1 MRQKLLCVLLSV
13 ALLSFGWVGGS
24 GLTLLVALVPLLYIS
39 DSLGSS
45 ARDWWRMAGWASLTF
60 VMWNAATV
68 WWIWIATPAGPLAAT
83 FFSTWWNMVAFMLFH
98 YVSKRAPRSIAFTVL
113 VAAWVATEYLYTY
126 TEVISF
132 PWLTLGTGFSG
143 DVWAVQ
149 WYEYTGVMGGTA
161 WVLICNILFY
171 EAWKLRSRAS
181 DIKAAVAAALP
192 LALSLVIY
200 LTYEP
205 QTERVKVSVLQPNV
219 DCYEEKFNNT
229 PRKQIENLIDLIS
242 QSPADS
248 KLLVM
253 PETAL
258 PVTIDEGDPIAMNA
272 GVGMLRNEL
281 QRRHADAM
289 ATIGATTVKYYD
301 STVPP
306 TPTARQGMG
315 E

>member
-132 PWLTLGTGFSG
+132 PWLTLGNAFAFDT
-143 DVWAVQ
+143 WAVQ
-149 WYEYTGVMGGTA
+149 WYEYTGVQGGSL
-161 WVLICNILFY
+161 WVLVSNILLF
-171 EAWKLRSRAS
+171 EALKKGTKHSW
-181 DIKAAVAAALP
+181 IAAAAKVVYP
-192 LALSLVIY
+192 LIFSLVLYAINA
-200 LTYEP
+200 P
-205 QTERVKVSVLQPNV
+205 SSERYTS
-219 DCYEEKFNNT
+219 
-229 PRKQIENLIDLIS
+229 RK
-242 QSPADS
+242 P
-248 KLLVM
+248 
-253 PETAL
+253 P
-258 PVTIDEGDPIAMNA
+258 
-272 GVGMLRNEL
+272 
-281 QRRHADAM
+281 HAD
-289 ATIGATTVKYYD
+289 K
-301 STVPP
+301 
-306 TPTARQGMG
+306 
-315 E
+315 